1 MDGFQS
7 SGQNLAIA
15 DQGKKLSTASCDSG
29 DRVKLLRWNAEG
41 TLGGSDRLNLS
52 EVDSTETLFA
62 GQPATLRFLLW
73 HLSGKSDDR
82 T

>member
-15 DQGKKLSTASCDSG
+15 DQEKKLSTPSCDSM
-29 DRVKLLRWNAEG
+29 DSVKPLCWNSEG
-41 TLGGSDRLNLS
+41 TSVGSDRMNLS
-52 EVDSTETLFA
+52 EVDSTESIFA

>member
-15 DQGKKLSTASCDSG
+15 GQGKNLSTASSDSG
-29 DRVKLLRWNAEG
+29 DSLERHRWKVERPIGVSEYLNA
-41 TLGGSDRLNLS
+41 S
-52 EVDSTETLFA
+52 EVESTETLFA
-62 GQPATLRFLLW
+62 EQPATLRFLLW